1 MQHFHYLIRVPE
13 FISGHWLSIISSIIS
28 CPNYNTI
35 YYDCLSIYSGE
46 KTTNRN
52 YIMKWN
58 NIIQQQKGCN
68 PLNYISGHSNIILQK
83 VLLKEGSV
91 LKAIFGQKV
100 ELGAKDSITSGII
113 IAWYIV
119 WHEKTIIPSYELR
132 ILYCMDNIKAT
143 KAFSNILVSK
153 TLKVLGFVVPIL
165 NLSIKDIF

>member
-1 MQHFHYLIRVPE
+1 MIPE
-13 FISGHWLSIISSIIS
+13 FISDHWLSILISIIS
-28 CPNYNTI
+28 CQNYNTR
-35 YYDCLSIYSGE
+35 YHDCLSIQVLFRRKE
-46 KTTNRN
+46 TNRN

-58 NIIQQQKGCN
+58 NIIRQQKDCS
-68 PLNYISGHSNIILQK
+68 PLKYISGHSNIILQK

-119 WHEKTIIPSYELR
+119 GHEKTIIPSYELR